1 MKTLQDLNASYQAMP
16 PVAAMAIH
24 AVAWDG
30 QRLRLAAPL
39 AANVNDKG
47 TVFGGSMAS
56 IATLAAWGLLTLRL
70 GEAGLKAEVYVAD
83 SQLRYLK
90 PLVADLAA
98 EAWLADDTDWEAFLR
113 SYRERGRARAQLLA
127 RVLDPAG
134 EAVAEFSGRF
144 AALRAP

>member
-1 MKTLQDLNASYQAMP
+1 MKTLEELDACYRAMP
-16 PVAAMAIH
+16 PVAAMGIQGA
-24 AVAWDG
+24 AWDG
-30 QRLRLAAPL
+30 QRLRLRAPL
-39 AANVNDKG
+39 AANINDKG

-70 GEAGLKAEVYVAD
+70 GAEGIKAEVYVAD

-90 PLVADLAA
+90 PLVADLGA
-98 EAWLADDTDWEAFLR
+98 EAWLDEGTDWDAFLR

-127 RVLDPAG
+127 RVTDPEGAT
-134 EAVAEFSGRF
+134 VAEFSGRF

>member
-1 MKTLQDLNASYQAMP
+1 MKTLEQLDACYLAMP
-16 PVAAMAIH
+16 PVAAMGIRSAG
-24 AVAWDG
+24 WDG
-30 QRLRLAAPL
+30 RVLRLRAPL

-70 GEAGLKAEVYVAD
+70 GEEGIKAEVYVAD
-83 SQLRYLK
+83 SQLKYLK

-98 EAWLADDTDWEAFLR
+98 EAWLDEGTDWDAFLR
-113 SYRERGRARAQLLA
+113 SYRERGRARAQLVA
-127 RVLDPAG
+127 RVLGPDGAT
-134 EAVAEFSGRF
+134 VAEFTGRF